1 MLHVQI
7 FYEVEVGDCFSDI
20 AWKFKNS
27 LAELQA
33 LNPQFQERNINVL
46 QVGELIRIQQYV

>member
-20 AWKFKNS
+20 AWKFKRGQWYFSMCATIEKENDNAI
-27 LAELQA
+27 L
-33 LNPQFQERNINVL
+33 
-46 QVGELIRIQQYV
+46 

>member
-46 QVGELIRIQQYV
+46 QVGELIRIQ